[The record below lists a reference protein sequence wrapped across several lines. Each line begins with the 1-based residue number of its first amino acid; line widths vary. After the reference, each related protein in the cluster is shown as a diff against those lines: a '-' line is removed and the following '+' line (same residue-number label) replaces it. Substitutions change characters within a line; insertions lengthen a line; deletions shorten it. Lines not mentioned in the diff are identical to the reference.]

1 MDQPSNPA
9 SSRFSPPEWSVSPLA
24 VLSAVAVTGGLTAYL
39 LRPDRRTRPAE
50 RRRQLLVAYLRDHL
64 GGSDVAIQVV
74 HRLASTHT
82 RTEEGPLFHRLSNEF
97 AEDRSVVYSLLR
109 QLGSSGRSLKRAAGY
124 AGGWLLSVPAGGE
137 PGDLSL
143 LRTLEALAIGVQGK
157 RCLWRA
163 LQEVSTVPLIT
174 GGTNFVD
181 LEAKAVRQW
190 EAIEQRRRALVAATF
205 SATHSGRLSR

>member
-1 MDQPSNPA
+1 
-9 SSRFSPPEWSVSPLA
+9 
-24 VLSAVAVTGGLTAYL
+24 
-39 LRPDRRTRPAE
+39 
-50 RRRQLLVAYLRDHL
+50 
-64 GGSDVAIQVV
+64 
-74 HRLASTHT
+74 
-82 RTEEGPLFHRLSNEF
+82 LFHRLSKEF
-97 AEDRSVVYSLLR
+97 EEDRSVVYSLLR

-163 LQEVSTVPLIT
+163 LQEVPTVPLII

-205 SATHSGRLSR
+205 SATHSGRIRAD